1 MVPDLTLEVL
11 YYNQPT
17 DFKMEFELC
26 GCCNIRFLNASAKN
40 RNDFLTA
47 LSKSVIRSRVI
58 IAVGSFNPLDQE
70 YLPKIIAKAT
80 GYVLQ
85 PVDKTDLAIQSAGE
99 FPLPQT
105 AVPLVTTAGELG
117 GCVLENADQSIIML
131 TGDRTLRHELVS
143 DLVCPYLTFFAD
155 KKGKTTPADQRITP
169 APQAEP
175 TESEKAIPTE
185 ITESAAQQADTIP
198 ASEPSTLADEAELL
212 AGAKHLVDL
221 VLDETTEQSAP
232 ESQEQTYTVLE
243 QPDRVVSHFDLA
255 DFLTD
260 EPSDAD
266 EPIDKR
272 VRRRWLRVMISI
284 VLVIAVLLSA
294 YFGYEWVF
302 QPMQTNSVYS
312 DTRALYGQSWEKL
325 PEDMLY
331 KFGRLYQT
339 NSDLFGWLSIP
350 ETSINHPVVSAAG
363 RSPFYYET
371 HLFDGSANRFGT
383 LYTDNV
389 SSKEG
394 FTRNIVIRGKDLK
407 NGTMLSDLKKYLDI
421 DHYKE
426 APTFSFDTLYVENK
440 WKIFSVFELKNLDEI
455 ETNFFDDAAFEEYLA
470 GLTRRSILDTNI
482 DVNAA
487 DQLITLVCEG
497 EKRHTVVV
505 ARCVREEESPLVD
518 VTATELNQPQEMLS
532 SHASSA
538 AAVIATPSIL
548 EEISSIIDKTS
559 SVDPNMADGTSSRF
573 EQSEMAGS
581 AITVKPTASK
591 NKTSSKKTSST
602 VTSAKTSSKT
612 SSKKNTSTTTSKKT
626 ETSSNA
632 PAVDLQNLP
641 TLTVTNQFTAKKV
654 SGPANEIIA
663 QIIEAEMGSSYHV
676 EALKAQ
682 AVAAYSWLLC
692 NGAAEGKAPSAPM
705 KTAGKR
711 AIQAA
716 NAVAGQVAVYQDKV
730 AQTYYYAISA
740 GKTANSSDIWSS
752 QLPYLVSVDSSVD
765 KNVSGYQ
772 TIRKYDADDIAK
784 WAKELL
790 GVDLTKI
797 SNKSNWFK
805 CTYDANKVYVKTV
818 KIGSSEQKGTYLRN
832 TFFNSFRVGS
842 ANVLRSSAYTIKYDS
857 SNDKF
862 TFTVR
867 GYGHGV
873 GMSQTG
879 ANVYAQNGWGYE
891 KILKHYYTGISLG
904 TYYED

>member
-26 GCCNIRFLNASAKN
+26 GCCNIRFLNASVKN
-40 RNDFLTA
+40 RNDFLAA
-47 LSKSVIRSRVI
+47 LRKSVIRSRVI

-70 YLPKIIAKAT
+70 YLPKIISKAT

-85 PVDKTDLAIQSAGE
+85 PVDKTALAIQSPGE

-105 AVPLVTTAGELG
+105 AVPLITTAGELG

-131 TGDRTLRHELVS
+131 TGERSLRHELVS
-143 DLVCPYLTFFAD
+143 DLVCPYLTFFAN
-155 KKGKTTPADQRITP
+155 KKGKTTPADQRVMPVP
-169 APQAEP
+169 AAE
-175 TESEKAIPTE
+175 TEETAEASDAATALDDAPSVSPETAVPVDENAAASGSAIDPY
-185 ITESAAQQADTIP
+185 AD
-198 ASEPSTLADEAELL
+198 
-212 AGAKHLVDL
+212 AKHLVNL
-221 VLDETTEQSAP
+221 VLDETTEQAEP
-232 ESQEQTYTVLE
+232 ERQEQTYTVLE

-260 EPSDAD
+260 DPENQA
-266 EPIDKR
+266 ERFGKR
-272 VRRRWLRVMISI
+272 VRRRWLRVVISI
-284 VLVIAVLLSA
+284 ILVIAVLLSA
-294 YFGYEWVF
+294 YFGYERVF
-302 QPMQTNSVYS
+302 QPMQTSSVYA
-312 DTRALYGQSWEKL
+312 DARALYGQSWEEL

-339 NSDLFGWLSIP
+339 NSDLFGWLIIP
-350 ETSINHPVVSAAG
+350 ETSINYPVVSAVGSSAL
-363 RSPFYYET
+363 YYET

-383 LYTDNV
+383 LYTNNV
-389 SSKEG
+389 SNKEG
-394 FTRNIVIRGKDLK
+394 YTRNIVIYGKDMK
-407 NGTMLSDLKKYLDI
+407 DGTMLSDLKKYLDLA
-421 DHYKE
+421 HYKE
-426 APTFSFDTLYVENK
+426 APTFSFDTLYLENK
-440 WKIFSVFELKNLDEI
+440 WKIFAVFE
-455 ETNFFDDAAFEEYLA
+455 TNDQKDIQTDFFDDAAFAAYLTELEA
-470 GLTRRSILDTNI
+470 RSIIDTNI
-482 DVNAA
+482 DLNAG

-497 EKRHTVVV
+497 EERSTVVV
-505 ARCVREEESPLVD
+505 ARCVREGESPLVD
-518 VTATELNQPQEMLS
+518 VTGTEINLPQDAFS
-532 SHASSA
+532 SGESSA

-548 EEISSIIDKTS
+548 EEISSIDKTA
-559 SVDPNMADGTSSRF
+559 SVDLNMADGASSRF
-573 EQSEMAGS
+573 EQSEMASS
-581 AITVKPTASK
+581 AITVKPT
-591 NKTSSKKTSST
+591 SSKKQSSSKKASST
-602 VTSAKTSSKT
+602 VTSAKTSSKA
-612 SSKKNTSTTTSKKT
+612 SSTTTSNKT
-626 ETSSNA
+626 ETSSSSA
-632 PAVDLQNLP
+632 AVELENLP

-654 SGPANEIIA
+654 SGPANEIVA
-663 QIIEAEMGSSYHV
+663 QILEAEMGSGYHI

-692 NGAAEGKAPSAPM
+692 NGAAEGKKPSAPM
-705 KTAGKR
+705 KTAGNR
-711 AIQAA
+711 AIEAA
-716 NAVAGQVAVYQDKV
+716 NAVAGQVAVYNDKV

-740 GKTANSSDIWSS
+740 GRTAYSADIWSA

-772 TIRKYDADDIAK
+772 TIRKYDADDVAK

-797 SNKSNWFK
+797 SNKNNWFK

-857 SNDKF
+857 SADKF
-862 TFTVR
+862 VFTVR

-879 ANVYAQNGWGYE
+879 ANAYAKSGWGYE

-904 TYYED
+904 TYYKD